1 MVVGFAALI
10 SLCLCFDQASAQRT
24 RNKRSRR
31 VTNPVATA
39 PRIPIVVPSAQST
52 DPQIISTADQ
62 QATSQGNPSDLSG
75 PASTTRP
82 SRRRTAPPPDD
93 ESMRRTVN
101 DLSNQVNKLTDKLTE
116 MEKSQRVLVDLER
129 LSRAEQRAELLRTQ
143 MRDVQDKEGN
153 LLGRSEQIEY
163 DLKPENIERSVATY
177 GSTHP
182 EEARDARR
190 RALESEKIRVRAQ
203 LDSLATSKQ
212 RLDSAIIK
220 ADMEIDRLQ
229 KRVEDSPEPPPKEN
243 AAENTNDTNEVED
256 PDSTSTTAPGRK
268 APPSNSTTPP
278 R

>member
-1 MVVGFAALI
+1 MVVGFAVLI
-10 SLCLCFDQASAQRT
+10 SICLCFDEASAQRT

-39 PRIPIVVPSAQST
+39 PRTVVPSTQST

-62 QATSQGNPSDLSG
+62 QTNSQDNASDLSG
-75 PASTTRP
+75 EAPTSRP
-82 SRRRTAPPPDD
+82 SRRRTAQPPDD

-101 DLSNQVNKLTDKLTE
+101 DLSNQVTKLTDKLTE

-177 GSTHP
+177 GSTRP

-212 RLDSAIIK
+212 RLDTAIIN
-220 ADMEIDRLQ
+220 ADLEIDRLQ
-229 KRVEDSPEPPPKEN
+229 KRLEDSPEPPPKEN
-243 AAENTNDTNEVED
+243 AAENTNDTNDAEE